1 MSGAIR
7 SRWCRQ
13 QSRQEI
19 MRFGS
24 SLAACDQDHGP
35 AQGPSRRG
43 VGSAQMRQHRM
54 FGLGVRMAGC
64 WCLLE
69 QRRVATRGVCFVA
82 FPERA

>member
-1 MSGAIR
+1 MAGAIR
-7 SRWCRQ
+7 SRRCRQ

-24 SLAACDQDHGP
+24 SLAACDQDRGL
-35 AQGPSRRG
+35 AQGPNRRG

-54 FGLGVRMAGC
+54 FGSGVRMADC

-69 QRRVATRGVCFVA
+69 QWRVATRECFVA
-82 FPERA
+82 FPARA